1 VGIVEIG
8 GDIDLAI
15 AIRSATIKDG
25 IAHVQAGAGIVYDSI
40 PECEYEETRNKA
52 ASILDH
58 INRSWRS
65 QDDTNH
71 PGFTQLAF
79 QKEKH
84 HDHTYNRQ
92 L

>member
-1 VGIVEIG
+1 
-8 GDIDLAI
+8 
-15 AIRSATIKDG
+15 TIKDG
-25 IAHVQAGAGIVYDSI
+25 IAHIQAGAGIVYDSI

-65 QDDTNH
+65 QDETNH
-71 PGFTQLAF
+71 PGFTDHAYQG
-79 QKEKH
+79 KKH
-84 HDHTYNRQ
+84 HDHSYNRQ